1 MRGVFGRLTGG
12 VATTLAIAGVL
23 AACSI
28 GGLSSEAKAVA
39 ETCAKVPGT
48 TIDSCE
54 CYAKELQ
61 STLKPELMRL
71 ASYAQADPGKLLDP
85 AVIGNVSAN
94 DVIAVTKASAAA
106 LKTCK
111 ITS

>member
-1 MRGVFGRLTGG
+1 MKGVWARAIGG
-12 VATTLAIAGVL
+12 VATSLSVAGVL

-28 GGLSSEAKAVA
+28 GGLSTEAKAVA
-39 ETCAKVPGT
+39 DACAKVPGT
-48 TIDSCE
+48 TTESCE
-54 CYAKELQ
+54 CYAKEL
-61 STLKPELMRL
+61 SSKLKPELMKL
-71 ASYAQADPGKLLDP
+71 ATYAQTDPAKLLDP

-94 DVIAVTKASAAA
+94 DVMTVSNSVAAA

>member
-12 VATTLAIAGVL
+12 VATSLAIAGVL

-28 GGLSSEAKAVA
+28 GGLSTEAKAVA
-39 ETCAKVPGT
+39 DACAKVPGT
-48 TIDSCE
+48 TVQSCE
-54 CYAKELQ
+54 CYAKEL
-61 STLKPELMRL
+61 SSKLKPELMKL
-71 ASYAQADPGKLLDP
+71 ATYAQTDPGKLLDP

-94 DVIAVTKASAAA
+94 DVMMVSSSVAAA

>member
-1 MRGVFGRLTGG
+1 VSLIVPRTVGLVAGALATLFLFGCGG
-12 VATTLAIAGVL
+12 MSADAQAVADACGRIPGATTEG
-23 AACSI
+23 CQ
-28 GGLSSEAKAVA
+28 
-39 ETCAKVPGT
+39 
-48 TIDSCE
+48 

-61 STLKPELMRL
+61 TKLKPELMKL
-71 ASYAQADPGKLLDP
+71 ATYAQTDPAKLLDP

-94 DVIAVTKASAAA
+94 DIGAVTSATAAA

>member
-1 MRGVFGRLTGG
+1 MKTVLARAIGG
-12 VATTLAIAGVL
+12 VLMSLSVAGAL

-28 GGLSSEAKAVA
+28 GGLSAEAKAVA
-39 ETCAKVPGT
+39 DACAKAPGT
-48 TIDSCE
+48 TVESCE
-54 CYAKELQ
+54 CYAKEL
-61 STLKPELMRL
+61 SGKLKPELMTL
-71 ASYAQADPGKLLDP
+71 ATYAQTDPARLLDP

-94 DVIAVTKASAAA
+94 DVMMVSSSVAAA

>member
-1 MRGVFGRLTGG
+1 MKTVLARAVGG
-12 VATTLAIAGVL
+12 VATSLSVAGVL
-23 AACSI
+23 AGCSI
-28 GGLSSEAKAVA
+28 GGLSTEAKAVA
-39 ETCAKVPGT
+39 ESCAKLPGT
-48 TIDSCE
+48 TAESCG

-61 STLKPELMRL
+61 STLKPELMKL
-71 ASYAQADPGKLLDP
+71 ASYAQAEPGKLLDP

-111 ITS
+111 IIS